1 MTQHRESAPES
12 ATSSLTDFLLARI
25 AEDEAAA
32 TAIYDHDR
40 WIVEEDDNGDEW
52 VTEVDRADQHWR
64 VAMLRRTGVADHIA
78 RHDPA
83 RVLAECEARR
93 RIVEYAHSVQGGL
106 ERMAPMSQGE
116 WVIERHIL
124 GLLAL
129 PYADHPD
136 YREEWNQ

>member
-64 VAMLRRTGVADHIA
+64 VAMLRRIGVADHIA
-78 RHDPA
+78 THDPA
-83 RVLAECEARR
+83 RVLAECDAKR
-93 RIVEYAHSVQGGL
+93 RIVEQWDDHGWTGPGWDYMK
-106 ERMAPMSQGE
+106 ERMLS
-116 WVIERHIL
+116 
-124 GLLAL
+124 LLAI

-136 YREEWNQ
+136 YDESWRP